1 MTSKDQ
7 KYMWSMQVE
16 HIQPK
21 FFALIEPKVLQQKIS
36 WMGNQLLGIIYMP
49 IFATKLIPQSLMV
62 KNF

>member
-1 MTSKDQ
+1 
-7 KYMWSMQVE
+7 MWSMQVE